1 MHPFF
6 NYSWGVLFMKKKIL
20 LTTLVVTTLAG
31 CNHETEEENLD
42 DVTMTQEK
50 AEQKNELQY
59 DKFKMEDDTLY
70 LKNGDEESEVT
81 LTHSD
86 DVLIKQK
93 TSTNST
99 YEARGYKDKSDAK
112 KKLIEENKALKK
124 NQDGVE
130 YNLDLRDKDFTET
143 LMIDY
148 ENADLNLVANIP
160 EDEDTEGIYI
170 SYDQMKNTLFM
181 RGYYTDGEATANFKG
196 QEDIEGTGTIERKDN
211 EVIAFNMD
219 VVLPYESQEL
229 TKDEAVEQFTPL
241 QKYYKEMSEK
251 KGIDLSLSFEE
262 NGMHFKQNVDY
273 EEADAEDVFK
283 IEHVDET
290 PTKEDLKKLREYS
303 NQVEMFSRYGLL
315 YKEK

>member
-1 MHPFF
+1 MGCFIHEE
-6 NYSWGVLFMKKKIL
+6 KIL
-20 LTTLVVTTLAG
+20 LTTLVLTILVG
-31 CNHETEEENLD
+31 CNNDETEEENLD

-50 AEQKNELQY
+50 VEQKNDLQY

-99 YEARGYKDKSDAK
+99 YEARDYKDKKDAE
-112 KKLIEENKALKK
+112 KKLIEENEALKK

-143 LMIDY
+143 LTIDY
-148 ENADLNLVANIP
+148 ENADLNIVANIP

-170 SYDQMKNTLFM
+170 SYAQMKDTLFM
-181 RGYYTDGEATANFKG
+181 RGYYTEGEATANFEG

-219 VVLPYESQEL
+219 VILPYESQEL

-241 QKYYKEMSEK
+241 QEYYKEMSK
-251 KGIDLSLSFEE
+251 KEGIDLSLTFED

-273 EEADAEDVFK
+273 KEANVEDVFK

-290 PTKEDLKKLREYS
+290 PTKEDLKQLKEYS